1 MNFFTKFQ
9 ITFFCKNIGI
19 DSFGN
24 KYYEQN
30 NVSKKKRFV
39 IYNGIEEA
47 SKIPAQ
53 WHRWLHY
60 SSDEIPSEFEN
71 VQNVWQKSHLPNLTG
86 TKFLYSPKKY
96 KGYYGKKHYQTWSP
110 K

>member
-1 MNFFTKFQ
+1 MNCITKFQ

-24 KYYEQN
+24 KYYEQKN
-30 NVSKKKRFV
+30 ISKKKRFV
-39 IYNGIEEA
+39 IYNGTEEA

-60 SSDEIPSEFEN
+60 SGDEIPSESGDVKN
-71 VQNVWQKSHLPNLTG
+71 AWQKSHLPNLTG
-86 TKFLYSPKKY
+86 TKFLYSPEQY
-96 KGYYGKKHYQTWSP
+96 KDHYNRKHYEIWSP